1 MGRGSFRFG
10 DAHATRTW
18 APLAPRFS
26 SADQKRSSEVTPGIA
41 RAPGTKPGRR
51 LSGKQTDGTADAQEV
66 DVPPH
71 DEQRVRNTHDAR
83 ITCNGSGCP
92 GSVRHVDGAKGQIRR
107 HTRGNRPALSAIPRS
122 PPGAF
127 EAPPSLVA
135 PPSLLS
141 PVGAGALWLAG
152 VGLTPLRRSTLA
164 EPAERGL
171 GFWLCSRLAGRRQV
185 LAVAPGAAGALL
197 VVLFP
202 ARDADHLSIVRLRPC
217 ISSLCPGKCGT

>member
-1 MGRGSFRFG
+1 M
-10 DAHATRTW
+10 
-18 APLAPRFS
+18 
-26 SADQKRSSEVTPGIA
+26 TPGIA

-51 LSGKQTDGTADAQEV
+51 LSGKQTDGAADAQEV
-66 DVPPH
+66 NVTAP

-83 ITCNGSGCP
+83 ITRNGSGCP

-122 PPGAF
+122 PPGPTTSPSPF
-127 EAPPSLVA
+127 TAPPSLVA

-171 GFWLCSRLAGRRQV
+171 GLWRCSRLAGRRQV

-202 ARDADHLSIVRLRPC
+202 ARAADHLSIVRLRPC